1 VVGDNRSEHVETVRL
16 IVETGFG
23 LSVLV
28 ICALKG
34 KWGFVIL
41 GFALPIL
48 WIIGAVKLA
57 KPRSW
62 WAHHYYGDVVMS
74 ESEQH
79 FVLSKRE
86 RPPAA
91 SG

>member
-1 VVGDNRSEHVETVRL
+1 MMAARL
-16 IVETGFG
+16 IVETGVA
-23 LSVLV
+23 LTVLV

-34 KWGFVIL
+34 KWGFVVV
-41 GFALPIL
+41 GFALPIF

-62 WAHHYYGDVVMS
+62 WARRYYGDVSMS

-79 FVLSKRE
+79 FVLSKRD
-86 RPPAA
+86 RSPPL